1 MSDITSGD
9 GKQKTRFLWTKNW
22 ENESHVTEGLV
33 SSVFRGNTSHKGVF
47 VLLNDRTICAVFT
60 QTVPGSLEKTDSAP
74 ERWEIILH
82 SQPSLAALFLSQ
94 SESLRRDI
102 LSEGRRAAGLSE
114 WGNLTTWSQPGLWW
128 ARRNEREIFFC
139 ARGITMLFWKRVTSR
154 RTVGVNDRFIVEL
167 MILQRSPSTHTV

>member
-102 LSEGRRAAGLSE
+102 LSEGRRAAGLVWMGE
-114 WGNLTTWSQPGLWW
+114 FNNLKS
-128 ARRNEREIFFC
+128 ARSLMSKTE
-139 ARGITMLFWKRVTSR
+139 WKRDFFLRARNNDALLKASDEQANR
-154 RTVGVNDRFIVEL
+154 RGKW
-167 MILQRSPSTHTV
+167 

>member
-102 LSEGRRAAGLSE
+102 LSEGRRAAGLVWMGE
-114 WGNLTTWSQPGLWW
+114 FNNLKS
-128 ARRNEREIFFC
+128 ARSLMSKTE
-139 ARGITMLFWKRVTSR
+139 WKRDFFLHARNNDALLKASDEQANR
-154 RTVGVNDRFIVEL
+154 RGKW
-167 MILQRSPSTHTV
+167 